1 MSLVPIKDLPGALAE
16 ARCEG
21 MGEVHLL
28 GLGTALPPHMVGTT
42 QVAHFL
48 SQIAFAQGAPA
59 SFGTKVERLVRASGV
74 EHRYTVLADYQAT
87 DPADFKFFPKSWD
100 LSPMPSTG
108 ARMALYQ
115 AEVVPL
121 AEAAARRALADA
133 KIDPK
138 RVTHLIV
145 TSCTGFFAPGPDV
158 ALIERLGLSPD
169 VERTIVGFMGCY
181 AGITGL
187 RSAERIVRAYPDA
200 VVLEVAVELSSIHVQ
215 RTLELRAALPNLL
228 FGDGA
233 GAAVF
238 AGHGPSLGRVLGGAS
253 RVVPEYQASMTW
265 TIGDDG
271 FVMHLDAEVPEAIEA
286 ATLPFVAA
294 LLERH
299 GLSKDG
305 VKGWAIHPGGRRIV
319 TAAGEA
325 LGLNEADL
333 VPSLQTLRDIGNV
346 SSATIFFV
354 LERMRARRGPVLALA
369 FGPGLTLEGALLH
382 LG

>member
-1 MSLVPIKDLPGALAE
+1 
-16 ARCEG
+16 
-21 MGEVHLL
+21 MGDVHLL
-28 GLGTALPPHMVGTT
+28 GLGTALPPHAVGTA

-59 SFGTKVERLVRASGV
+59 SFGAKLERLVRASGV
-74 EHRYTVLADYQAT
+74 ERRYTVLPDYQAT
-87 DPADFKFFPKSWD
+87 DPADFRFFPRSWD
-100 LSPMPSTG
+100 LSPLPTTG

-121 AEAAARRALADA
+121 AVAAAQRALADA
-133 KIDPK
+133 QVDPMQ
-138 RVTHLIV
+138 VTHLVV

-158 ALIERLGLSPD
+158 ALIERLGLSLD

-187 RSAERIVRAYPDA
+187 RAAERIVRAYPDA
-200 VVLEVAVELSSIHVQ
+200 VVLEVAVELSSLHVQ

-233 GAAVF
+233 GAAVY
-238 AGHGPSLGRVLGGAS
+238 GGRGKGLGRVLGGAS
-253 RVVPEYQASMTW
+253 RVVPEHQSAMTW
-265 TIGDDG
+265 TIGDHG
-271 FVMHLDAEVPEAIEA
+271 FVMHLDAQVPEAIESA
-286 ATLPFVAA
+286 ALPFVAA

-299 GLSKDG
+299 GLGKDD
-305 VKGWAIHPGGRRIV
+305 VQAWAIHPGGRRIV
-319 TAAGEA
+319 TAAGQA
-325 LGLNEADL
+325 LGLGDL
-333 VPSLQTLRDIGNV
+333 QLAPSLETLRDIGNV

-354 LERMRARRGPVLALA
+354 LERLRAQRGPVVALA